1 MLNRNI
7 MKKKGRIRF
16 ILPDQNRF
24 SGNFSTLVIPGLKL
38 PHIGTTILGEMLSRR
53 GYDVQIIDEKITP
66 LKTSDVMGSNLIG
79 ISISTVTAVKGYQLA
94 EYYRKK
100 LKIPVVIG
108 GVHASLNPE
117 EAVHHADYVI
127 RNEGEQPI
135 LELME
140 AIENNLSVD
149 DILGLSYKDGEEIY
163 HNPQRKFIS
172 DLDAL
177 PYPNWSLIKGMMS
190 YKITPFNFNVYP
202 IQVTRGCPF
211 NCTFCSVT
219 PSFGKVCRHRS
230 IESVIDEL
238 KTNKLNSQTY
248 VFFYDDNLVGNK
260 PYLKDLLQAILDN
273 NIPLHGWHSQ
283 MRADVAED
291 PELMDLMQKTNC
303 IIGTFG
309 FESINPETLK
319 SMKKDQDPDLIRN
332 CIKSMHD
339 HDMAVNGFFVFGF
352 EHDTPESIRETV
364 RFAQDSMI
372 DIAGFMPLT
381 PFPGTV
387 FFDEL
392 KDKDVIF
399 SKYWE
404 LYDVQHVV
412 YYPEKMSPYELYT
425 ETLAAYP
432 RFYNIK
438 KKKILTKKKRMQFWN
453 EIFIN
458 WSLRS
463 YLVYQYEYMANR
475 RYIHYLKSLPEKPD
489 LDKLRNGEYEYDPAK
504 DTPSLHRILKQRLPD
519 RIMKSVFVTPRRYKN
534 LIKNSMI
541 T

>member
-1 MLNRNI
+1 
-7 MKKKGRIRF
+7 MKRIRF

-38 PHIGTTILGEMLSRR
+38 PHIGTCIMGEMLRR
-53 GYDVQIIDEKITP
+53 KGYDVQIIDEKITP
-66 LKTSDVMGSNLIG
+66 LESSDVMDSDLIG

-100 LKIPVVIG
+100 FKIPVVLG

-117 EAVHHADYVI
+117 EAVHYGDYVI
-127 RNEGEQPI
+127 RNEGEQAI
-135 LELME
+135 LELVE
-140 AIENNLSVD
+140 ALENNLSVD

-163 HNPQRKFIS
+163 HNSQRKFIS
-172 DLDAL
+172 DLDSL
-177 PYPNWSLIKGMMS
+177 PYPNWTLIKGMMS

-219 PSFGKVCRHRS
+219 PSFGKLCRHRS
-230 IESVIDEL
+230 IESVVDEL
-238 KTNKLNSQTY
+238 KTNKLESQNY

-273 NIPLHGWHSQ
+273 DIKIYGWHSQ

-291 PELMDLMQKTNC
+291 PELLNLMQETNC

-319 SMKKDQDPDLIRN
+319 SMKKDQDPDLIKH

-339 HDMAVNGFFVFGF
+339 HGIATNGFFVFGF
-352 EHDTPESIRETV
+352 ENDTTETIRETV
-364 RFAQDSMI
+364 KFAQESLI
-372 DIAGFMPLT
+372 DIAGFMPLM

-387 FFDEL
+387 LFDEM

-399 SKYWE
+399 SKNWE

-412 YYPEKMSPYELYT
+412 YYPEKMTPYELYS
-425 ETLAAYP
+425 ESLAAYP

-438 KKKILTKKKRMQFWN
+438 NKKMLSKRKSMNFWN
-453 EIFIN
+453 EIFMK
-458 WSLRS
+458 WSIRS
-463 YLVYQYEYMANR
+463 HQVYQYEYMANR
-475 RYIHYLKSLPEKPD
+475 RYMRYLKSLPKKPNIEE
-489 LDKLRNGEYEYDPAK
+489 LRSGKYEYDPKK
-504 DTPSLHRILKQRLPD
+504 DTPLLHQVLKRKLPN
-519 RIMKSVFVTPRRYKN
+519 RIMKSVFITPNRYKN
-534 LIKNSMI
+534 LLKDTII